1 MVLSGGGARGAYQAG
16 VLSALS
22 EIAHRLK
29 IPFPYHAMSG
39 VSAGAINATALA
51 SFAHSPLDGAHLL
64 RSVWETISP
73 DRVFKTDMFSMGRIG
88 MRWVKELSMGG
99 MGQNDH
105 ARALLDTTPL
115 GHLIREKIPFEYLQ
129 RNLSLGHF
137 HAIAVTAT
145 NYANSHSIAFVQG
158 ARPDQMWHRTRRQ
171 SVPTTIT
178 AQHVIA
184 SSAIPIF
191 FPPTEIDGT
200 FYGDGCLRNPAFI
213 SPALHMGAEKL
224 IIVGVRKADTSAT
237 AEPEVVSPLA
247 AQTPSLARIMSIILN
262 SLFFDGIEFDAERLI
277 RINETVRAHPQGI
290 QSQASDGR
298 ALTFKPIDFLWI
310 RPSEDIGALAKNFS
324 DRLPKVIQYLLRGM
338 GTTEEASDII
348 SYLLF
353 DSGYCSYLVELGYKD
368 TLAQRKEIE
377 AFFTSDLQ

>member
-29 IPFPYHAMSG
+29 VPFPYHALSG

-73 DRVFKTDMFSMGRIG
+73 DRVFRTDMFSIGRIG
-88 MRWVKELSMGG
+88 MRWMKDLSMGG
-99 MGQNDH
+99 MGRSDQ
-105 ARALLDTTPL
+105 AKALLDTTPL
-115 GHLIREKIPFEYLQ
+115 GHLIREKIPFDYLK
-129 RNLSLGHF
+129 RNLDLGHF

-158 ARPDQMWHRTRRQ
+158 ATPAQMWRRTRRRSFQ
-171 SVPTTIT
+171 TEIT
-178 AQHVIA
+178 AQHVLA

-191 FPPTEIDGT
+191 FPPIEIDGV

-224 IIVGVRKADTSAT
+224 IIVGVRRADAPAG
-237 AEPEVVSPLA
+237 AEDEAPITPG
-247 AQTPSLARIMSIILN
+247 QTPSLARIMSIILN

-277 RINETVRAHPQGI
+277 RINETVRAHPEGVA
-290 QSQASDGR
+290 SKTSDGR
-298 ALTFKPIDFLWI
+298 SFSFKPIDFLWI
-310 RPSEDIGALAKNFS
+310 KPSEDIGALAKNFS

-353 DSGYCSYLVELGYKD
+353 DSGYCTYLVELGYRD
-368 TLAQRKEIE
+368 TLAQRAEIE
-377 AFFTSDLQ
+377 AFLTKDLA